1 MADFV
6 KVRTDVLTVKGVS
19 NVITGITDCLYNI
32 NGQVTICYGAG
43 VPLASAVGYA
53 VGAEYTRTS
62 NGAKYVNTGSVT
74 AATWTLIG
82 TISSNTVTTAM
93 LMANVVTS
101 AKLDTG
107 VLQVDKVSI
116 SAANIISGT
125 TMKALVAAPA
135 SGSYIEFVGCTI
147 SYTYGTA
154 TYGGGGNVTIA
165 LGTTPISGLI
175 SAAASFG
182 KGSSAIIQFA
192 PLAAAAVD
200 ISGLSATALN
210 INVASGAFTN
220 PGTAAG
226 TAVAYVAYRIHT
238 LT

>member
-1 MADFV
+1 MLLQNWSAE
-6 KVRTDVLTVKGVS
+6 
-19 NVITGITDCLYNI
+19 NVTMKALK
-32 NGQVTICYGAG
+32 NG
-43 VPLASAVGYA
+43 LGYI
-53 VGAEYTRTS
+53 VFTH
-62 NGAKYVNTGSVT
+62 NTGSAPSSKPGYEVGGLYINET
-74 AATWTLIG
+74 TGALYYNSGSRTSCTFTLIG
-82 TISSNTVTTAM
+82 TVADNTLTTVK

-101 AKLDTG
+101 AKLDTN

-125 TMKALVAAPA
+125 TMMQLVAAPA
-135 SGSYIEFVGCTI
+135 SGSFLEFVGCTI
-147 SYTYGTA
+147 SYTFGTA
-154 TYGGGGNVTIA
+154 AFTGGGNVSIA
-165 LGTTPISGLI
+165 LGTTPITGII
-175 SAAASFG
+175 SNANSFG
-182 KGSSAIIQFA
+182 KGSSAILQFA

-238 LT
+238 TT